1 MALIITDIICT
12 KETDDDKSHEEEE
25 IMKMIIKMGVAGQH
39 LSNDPPPLPDVTCY
53 SVCSLG

>member
-1 MALIITDIICT
+1 MIVMISDI
-12 KETDDDKSHEEEE
+12 DKIHEEEE

-53 SVCSLG
+53 SVRTFG